1 MRRLEA
7 LTPYKTAVKL
17 LMRSAMRNPGLALA
31 LNAMT
36 VRSMTWML
44 TAADINTSGGKGAFR
59 AQGLALIFAQTLR
72 VWAEDDDDSLD
83 RSMAELDRG
92 LTRGQS
98 WARLLDDLIAV
109 MPKPRPR
116 RRRHSRRDEEAE
128 AA

>member
-1 MRRLEA
+1 
-7 LTPYKTAVKL
+7 
-17 LMRSAMRNPGLALA
+17 MRSAMRNPGLALA